1 MTAMSKRKKKPEV
14 DDRVKT
20 IDITK
25 MSGGKKDLTEE
36 QIASANK
43 LIEMA
48 ARDGY
53 RITQLSFF

>member
-1 MTAMSKRKKKPEV
+1 MSKRKKKPEV
-14 DDRVKT
+14 DNRVKT

-36 QIASANK
+36 QIIAANQ

>member
-1 MTAMSKRKKKPEV
+1 MGRRKKKEP
-14 DDRVKT
+14 DNRVKT

-25 MSGGKKDLTEE
+25 MGGGKKDLTEE
-36 QIASANK
+36 QIASANQ